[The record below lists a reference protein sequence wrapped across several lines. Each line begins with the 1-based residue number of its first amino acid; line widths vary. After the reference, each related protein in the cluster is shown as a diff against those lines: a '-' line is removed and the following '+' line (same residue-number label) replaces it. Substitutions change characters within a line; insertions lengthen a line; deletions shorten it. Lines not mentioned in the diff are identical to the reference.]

1 MNCFYCGRS
10 IIGRYYYD
18 WAGHAVCEKHFAN
31 IVICA
36 SCGQYCDSHARDI
49 GMGMKVCSHCQK
61 YRIEQTDCD
70 KIINFIKRIYA
81 QTEIGLITNWHLI
94 MVSAEKM
101 YQLTHDKNTRGLAQA
116 VGSNYTIFVYRE
128 LSRVAFAQVLAH
140 EMLHI
145 YQYNRNIN
153 PKKQLCEGFCNLGS
167 YVVLKAIHVN
177 EADAAIENMKKCT
190 DPIYGDG
197 FRHLLAIYK
206 KGGWHDAILEIGK

>member
-94 MVSAEKM
+94 MVSAEKCINSRM
-101 YQLTHDKNTRGLAQA
+101 TRIL
-116 VGSNYTIFVYRE
+116 
-128 LSRVAFAQVLAH
+128 VA
-140 EMLHI
+140 
-145 YQYNRNIN
+145 
-153 PKKQLCEGFCNLGS
+153 
-167 YVVLKAIHVN
+167 
-177 EADAAIENMKKCT
+177 
-190 DPIYGDG
+190 
-197 FRHLLAIYK
+197 
-206 KGGWHDAILEIGK
+206 